1 MQAERTKVI
10 GKRICFKT
18 KRTDSVSWEVERER
32 MEASTGDGSP
42 VHTRVDPTAP
52 STVTPISPSLGIT
65 SSFFVHHAAHM
76 PARTAVGGAGRS
88 LAPSQQSRLPRGL
101 SPSCGRWSH
110 ASPVTVHMNAV
121 ASSSAPPDDAS
132 RLPLDLLEPAAA
144 RWAST
149 ASRGGRRAPRVRST
163 LGPQSEVVD
172 TGVFVSPNTVVAALY
187 SAAPGRAHIVVT
199 AESGGWLRVR
209 EQQTGA
215 IRHQQQLRDGG
226 ELSCL
231 AWASAA
237 RDAVVEPFGAVV
249 VAGQLSGLISFYA
262 LVGESLVELP
272 SATCVFHEAPLL
284 TCVPLPAPA
293 SAVGP
298 AAPKPR
304 ELVTA
309 LLSVDADGVV
319 ALWRLEAVE
328 TGGGAGRRGDA
339 EACFSV
345 LLLDCRHASKS
356 PPERC
361 PANAQVRNGEGAS
374 PLPPSLSPPVVMA
387 ATTLSHASTSPCC
400 VLSTHCF
407 AQGRF
412 SPADTPSD
420 GDDEADARDSAAVF
434 LYSFTAS
441 TADGAPAADPNAT
454 TLVGETGT
462 STSLEDGVPVPSGT
476 QACFRRGWEVL
487 RVYRVPV
494 ALMRQRDG
502 GSRAASAGSEHVIVT
517 ALCITGCVSRSGSAV
532 PAEHLWAGTADGRL
546 LVWEARTGQF
556 VRCLQSASAAPVHG
570 LTSVPPPGSAG
581 QAQVWA
587 SQADG
592 SVVAWSADTYT
603 VSEVLPVS
611 YPPPSVQVS
620 GNGDAEGSMGGADPA
635 DKVITVCDAVDLLSA
650 TRHRCALLA
659 SSAPWRRG
667 CGFTLFME
675 PMAQV
680 CMQRAW
686 SVATD
691 GTVRTWLLPTG
702 SVCSDGAVASTSAAS
717 AASAPTNDAEG
728 ATHAALLDGYTVQRY
743 LQDRADALVRE
754 RQARRMAAEAQQEQ
768 LRALQERNRVLAAA
782 LQQAISRLERVS
794 VDALVRSASR
804 PGSSPPTTPSQ
815 DKGGAGATP
824 AEAAVLSPDSSAT
837 ATTSKA
843 ALSDAVGPEER
854 PAVAAQTSTAVV
866 MPEAA
871 APTQQ
876 PLATLLPA
884 AQVHVQTIQGFL
896 EELHAKFEES
906 WSRNNA
912 LREELLVYQLRTLE
926 REEDMVRRL
935 RMAAASKA
943 AAAFATVGSQE
954 PASRPP
960 EVAATAASTPAA
972 SPLLPSLH
980 TTASFLSEGTHS
992 SCAQAADRGHGDRAQ
1007 TPPPPQSLRT
1017 PNATRA
1023 SATGRSTPSR
1033 ALCSPSVEEL
1043 VRSRVSPARP
1053 LTPPPLLEMLL
1064 AEVSS
1069 TSSGKPDVT
1078 SPSSIEASPNTSTAV
1093 ERFFE
1098 AASAMLHP
1106 STLSYGGAAR
1116 RAGGTVG
1123 RARVPAPPA
1132 AAATTEED
1140 VQAKEGDCT
1149 DNDGEPALIE
1159 AWCTSEGNLS
1169 PIPGPDPL
1177 TARDGAASTNA
1188 SAVRRVWHQRSSS
1201 SLFSLPFMSTS
1212 FSADQTAC
1220 GGGGATYRPGEA
1232 RAARPPTRLAATWTT
1247 PVRAAERGDTSTDDV
1262 WTQAPAVP
1270 SRQSGLLAAGSAL
1283 PGSVGAGIVRGVP
1296 LPRASSTSAAG
1307 LSPRAFRS
1315 PIIYRPS

>member
-1 MQAERTKVI
+1 
-10 GKRICFKT
+10 
-18 KRTDSVSWEVERER
+18 
-32 MEASTGDGSP
+32 MEASTEDGSP
-42 VHTRVDPTAP
+42 VHTRDDATAP
-52 STVTPISPSLGIT
+52 STVTSTSPSLGVT

-76 PARTAVGGAGRS
+76 PARAAVGGTGRS
-88 LAPSQQSRLPRGL
+88 LALSQQSRLPRGL

-110 ASPVTVHMNAV
+110 ASPVTVHMDAA

-187 SAAPGRAHIVVT
+187 SAAPGRAHVVVT

-298 AAPKPR
+298 VAPKPS

-356 PPERC
+356 PPECC
-361 PANAQVRNGEGAS
+361 PANAQVQN
-374 PLPPSLSPPVVMA
+374 VVMA
-387 ATTLSHASTSPCC
+387 ATTLSRASTSPCC
-400 VLSTHCF
+400 VLSTHCL

-412 SPADTPSD
+412 SPAD
-420 GDDEADARDSAAVF
+420 ARGSAAVF
-434 LYSFTAS
+434 LCSFTAS

-476 QACFRRGWEVL
+476 QPCFRRGWEVL

-494 ALMRQRDG
+494 ALMRQRGG
-502 GSRAASAGSEHVIVT
+502 GSRAASAGSAHVIVT

-532 PAEHLWAGTADGRL
+532 PAEQLWAGTADGRL
-546 LVWEARTGQF
+546 LVWEARTCQF
-556 VRCLQSASAAPVHG
+556 VRCLHSASAAPVHG
-570 LTSVPPPGSAG
+570 LTSVPPLGSAG

-603 VSEVLPVS
+603 VAEVLPVS

-620 GNGDAEGSMGGADPA
+620 GSGDAEGSMGGADPA
-635 DKVITVCDAVDLLSA
+635 EKVITVRDAVDLLRA
-650 TRHRCALLA
+650 TRHRCAPLA

-702 SVCSDGAVASTSAAS
+702 SVCSDGAVAGTAAAS
-717 AASAPTNDAEG
+717 AASAPTSNAER
-728 ATHAALLDGYTVQRY
+728 ATHAGLLDGYTVQRY

-804 PGSSPPTTPSQ
+804 PGSSPPTTPSR

-843 ALSDAVGPEER
+843 GLFDAVGAEER

-866 MPEAA
+866 MPEAT

-876 PLATLLPA
+876 PLTTLLPA
-884 AQVHVQTIQGFL
+884 AQVHLQTMQGFL

-926 REEDMVRRL
+926 REEDTVRRL
-935 RMAAASKA
+935 RMAAAAKA

-960 EVAATAASTPAA
+960 EVAATTASTPAA
-972 SPLLPSLH
+972 SPRLPSPH

-992 SCAQAADRGHGDRAQ
+992 SCSEAADRGHGDRAQ
-1007 TPPPPQSLRT
+1007 TPPPPQTLRT
-1017 PNATRA
+1017 PHATRA
-1023 SATGRSTPSR
+1023 SATGRNTPSR

-1043 VRSRVSPARP
+1043 VRSRVSPALP
-1053 LTPPPLLEMLL
+1053 LTPPPPLEMLL

-1078 SPSSIEASPNTSTAV
+1078 SPSSIETSPNTSTAV
-1093 ERFFE
+1093 DRFFE

-1116 RAGGTVG
+1116 RAGDTVG
-1123 RARVPAPPA
+1123 RARVLAPPA
-1132 AAATTEED
+1132 AAATAEEG
-1140 VQAKEGDCT
+1140 VEAKEGDCT

-1177 TARDGAASTNA
+1177 TARDGAASTDA
-1188 SAVRRVWHQRSSS
+1188 SAVRGVWHQRSPS

-1232 RAARPPTRLAATWTT
+1232 RAARPSTRLAATWTT

-1262 WTQAPAVP
+1262 WTQAPAVL

-1283 PGSVGAGIVRGVP
+1283 PGTVGAGIVRGAP